1 MDQLKGKVAIV
12 TGSSGGI
19 GRGIAEVFG
28 SEGCSVVLAARTRD
42 KLDKVVAGIKEKGG
56 TALAVPTDVTKEAE
70 VIALVKKAVDT
81 YGRLDIMVNNAGMA
95 WRTPTEESKLDDWM
109 ECINL
114 NLTGPFLCSREAIK
128 VMKKQG
134 GGRIIN
140 IGRISSIVPRRHSIA
155 YAATKAGIE
164 GMTRSLTLDGRDYN
178 VVASVIHPGST
189 ASAFNEARGGAG
201 PGKTPQDYIMHPHD
215 LGKVAL
221 LMCTLPPEVNLF
233 EATLLPNHMTSFIG
247 RG

>member
-19 GRGIAEVFG
+19 GKGIAEVFA
-28 SEGCSVVLAARTRD
+28 SEGAKVALAARSKD
-42 KLDKVVAGIKEKGG
+42 KLEQLAASIKAAGG
-56 TALAVPTDVTKEAE
+56 TALAVPTDVTKEAD
-70 VIALVKKAVDT
+70 VIALVKRTVDAF
-81 YGRLDIMVNNAGMA
+81 GRLDVLVNNAGMA
-95 WRTPTEESKLDDWM
+95 WRTPTEDSKLDDWM

-140 IGRISSIVPRRHSIA
+140 IGSISAIVPRRHSIA

-189 ASAFNEARGGAG
+189 ASSFNAARGGPGA
-201 PGKTPQDYIMHPHD
+201 GKTPADYIMDPHD

-221 LMCTLPPEVNLF
+221 LMASLPPEVNLF
-233 EATLLPNHMTSFIG
+233 EATLLPNHMVSFID